1 MDIVVI
7 LFWISVGGVAAGAWL
22 MFADTGKNTKEQVG
36 DRRIDLD
43 GPPY

>member
-7 LFWISVGGVAAGAWL
+7 LFWISVGGVVVSLWL
-22 MFADTGKNTKEQVG
+22 MRIDARKNAGRQVG
-36 DRRIDLD
+36 DRSIHLD